1 MRKLELFLKGIFDF
15 TLGRA
20 KRERVWEKEF
30 LPALA
35 WSLSAFGGIPIFPPP
50 PNFVFRFAKSAAIRF
65 VVALDPPTHSRATS
79 KELPIC

>member
-50 PNFVFRFAKSAAIRF
+50 PNFV
-65 VVALDPPTHSRATS
+65 
-79 KELPIC
+79 PIPLARRLKLHQL